1 MFDVKNCCFWV
12 LEFITMKTI
21 FTPGCSALT
30 LFLISRLF
38 YTVVF
43 LKPTTTYK
51 EEKSLETID
60 IPEILIW
67 LDPGF
72 IIKVLNKYVYE
83 SGFDYYTGNL
93 PKRFFYGWNGKK
105 DVQMS
110 SIEIL
115 EESVMIKKNASI
127 GGFFLG
133 NGSKTDVRATVRNLA
148 YPFGRC
154 FSFTAPSLELE
165 KNTNPL
171 QNESSVDY

>member
-12 LEFITMKTI
+12 LEFITTKKI
-21 FTPGCSALT
+21 FTSGCSALT

-38 YTVVF
+38 YTVVV

-60 IPEILIW
+60 IPEILIC

-72 IIKVLNKYVYE
+72 DIKVLNKYGYE
-83 SGFDYYTGNL
+83 SGFDYYKGNL

-105 DVQMS
+105 DVQIS

-115 EESVMIKKNASI
+115 EESLMIKKNASME
-127 GGFFLG
+127 
-133 NGSKTDVRATVRNLA
+133 D
-148 YPFGRC
+148 
-154 FSFTAPSLELE
+154 SFWVMAVKLT
-165 KNTNPL
+165 
-171 QNESSVDY
+171 